1 MNRAEK
7 TEMVEQLGHVF
18 GESGL
23 VVVARYTGLTVA
35 QMTDLRQRMKSAGA
49 QFKVVK
55 NRLAKIALEN
65 TDRSSA
71 ADMFVEPTGIAY
83 SSDPIAPAKVAA
95 AFAKEND
102 KFIIVGGVF
111 GTEKL
116 DENGVK
122 ALADMPSMDE
132 LRAKLLSVLL
142 APAGKL
148 VRTLNAPG
156 TNLAGVLQARVRKE
170 EEAEAA

>member
-7 TEMVEQLGHVF
+7 AEMVEKLGHVF
-18 GESGL
+18 NESGL

-35 QMTDLRQRMKSAGA
+35 QMTDLRRRMKGAGA

-65 TDRSSA
+65 TKRSSA

-83 SSDPIAPAKVAA
+83 STDPIAPAKVAA
-95 AFAKEND
+95 EFAKEND
-102 KFIIVGGVF
+102 KFIIVGGMF
-111 GTEKL
+111 GTETL
-116 DENGVK
+116 DQQGVK
-122 ALADMPSMDE
+122 ALAELPSMDE
-132 LRAKLLSVLL
+132 LRAKLAGVLM

-156 TNLAGVLQARVRKE
+156 TNLAGVLQARVRQL
-170 EEAEAA
+170 EEAA